1 MQNFKQF
8 DYVIDLDGIIK
19 AVKAGQNINVII
31 NGEFYDF
38 IPQKE
43 ESKKNVKMDR

>member
-8 DYVIDLDGIIK
+8 DYVIDFDGMIK
-19 AVKAGQNINVII
+19 AIKAGQQISVII

-38 IPQKE
+38 IPQKKDGE
-43 ESKKNVKMDR
+43 KDVKVD